1 MARNSGRLAAEI
13 KQTRPFHS
21 RRQEGA
27 IGLIRTAD
35 VVRRGLA
42 AVVEPH
48 GLTLQQYNVLRI
60 LRGIGPEGLPTL
72 EIADRM
78 VESSPGITRLLD
90 RLEEKKLVGR
100 VHCPKDR
107 RRVLCSVSPDGLRL
121 LAALD
126 EPVRKAD
133 EMALGKLSR
142 ADVESL
148 IRLLDAIR
156 EGHGGG

>member
-107 RRVLCSVSPDGLRL
+107 RRVLCSVTPDGLRL
-121 LAALD
+121 LATLD
-126 EPVRKAD
+126 EPVRRAD
-133 EMALGKLSR
+133 EKSLGTLSR
-142 ADVESL
+142 PDVETL
-148 IRLLDAIR
+148 IRLLDTIR
-156 EGHGGG
+156 RDHGGG

>member
-1 MARNSGRLAAEI
+1 MARNAGRLAAEI

-35 VVRRGLA
+35 IVRRGLA

-60 LRGIGPEGLPTL
+60 LRGSGPEGLPTL

-78 VESSPGITRLLD
+78 IESSPGITRLLD
-90 RLEEKKLVGR
+90 RLEEKNLIGR

-107 RRVLCSVSPDGLRL
+107 RRVLCSVTPAGLGV

-126 EPVRKAD
+126 DPVRAAD
-133 EMALGKLSR
+133 EKVLGGLPR
-142 ADVESL
+142 AEVETL

>member
-1 MARNSGRLAAEI
+1 MI
-13 KQTRPFHS
+13 
-21 RRQEGA
+21 
-27 IGLIRTAD
+27 
-35 VVRRGLA
+35 
-42 AVVEPH
+42 
-48 GLTLQQYNVLRI
+48 
-60 LRGIGPEGLPTL
+60 
-72 EIADRM
+72 
-78 VESSPGITRLLD
+78 ESSPGITRLLD

-133 EMALGKLSR
+133 EKALGKLSR

>member
-1 MARNSGRLAAEI
+1 MI
-13 KQTRPFHS
+13 
-21 RRQEGA
+21 
-27 IGLIRTAD
+27 
-35 VVRRGLA
+35 
-42 AVVEPH
+42 
-48 GLTLQQYNVLRI
+48 
-60 LRGIGPEGLPTL
+60 
-72 EIADRM
+72 
-78 VESSPGITRLLD
+78 ESSPGITRLLD

-133 EMALGKLSR
+133 EKALGKLSR

-156 EGHGGG
+156 EGDGGG